1 MVPNEGVR
9 SSLVTDGGQRSV
21 PRMHHRRGVERPKL
35 CVDGIGEQVK
45 ITTEIAKLRNSSL
58 TIKQSDWQDDCS
70 VAVGLAV
77 MVHFNYET
85 NRSSPIP
92 ADVRVELEK
101 HLIQEVED

>member
-45 ITTEIAKLRNSSL
+45 ITTGMFDVGSSNRAGKQGVTNKHMIGAILDWKKEAASPECVPRRMENAKFEASK
-58 TIKQSDWQDDCS
+58 I
-70 VAVGLAV
+70 V
-77 MVHFNYET
+77 
-85 NRSSPIP
+85 
-92 ADVRVELEK
+92 
-101 HLIQEVED
+101 